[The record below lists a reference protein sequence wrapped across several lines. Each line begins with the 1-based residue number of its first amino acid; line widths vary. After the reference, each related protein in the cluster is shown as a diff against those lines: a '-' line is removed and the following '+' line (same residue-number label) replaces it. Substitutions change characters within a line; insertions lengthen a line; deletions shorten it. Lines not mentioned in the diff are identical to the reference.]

1 MCDPGFGLWF
11 RKKGIMGQLTN
22 LIKVYRLIVFYWCL
36 FSGVEQLTVVK
47 GDALGLRNI
56 IEECMGI
63 FGTGFTT
70 FLEVSKY
77 F

>member
-1 MCDPGFGLWF
+1 M
-11 RKKGIMGQLTN
+11 
-22 LIKVYRLIVFYWCL
+22 
-36 FSGVEQLTVVK
+36 VK

-77 F
+77 FEMKKLKESLVTDEIGGK